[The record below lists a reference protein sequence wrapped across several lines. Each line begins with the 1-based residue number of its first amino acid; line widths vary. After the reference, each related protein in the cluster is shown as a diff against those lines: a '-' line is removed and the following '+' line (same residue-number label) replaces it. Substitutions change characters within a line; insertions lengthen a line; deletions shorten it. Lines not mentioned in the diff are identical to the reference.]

1 MDCGQSESRSEAGS
15 LFALGLFALGLFF
28 RAPNA
33 HLLAMALI
41 GPGGRPLSPDKQP
54 APTADAAGPYIKDG
68 SLETFADDVIRA
80 SAETPV
86 IVDFWAPWCGPCKQ
100 LGPLLERA
108 VNQAKGA
115 VKLVKVNIDDNP
127 EIAQQLHIQ
136 SIPAVFAFR
145 QGQPVDG
152 FMGALPESQVRAFVQ
167 HLIGGEAVPSPAEDL
182 LALAAEALEARDV
195 GRAAQIFAQILQEEP
210 GHPKAVAGLAK
221 CYLASGDIERT
232 RQTLGLVRPDGANDE
247 AIRGVEAELK
257 LKESA
262 SKATD
267 DAPLRAK
274 VAADP
279 GDLQARYDLALALE
293 AKGEREGALDALL
306 EIVRRNRDWNEQAA
320 RKQLVTL
327 FEAMGPTD
335 PRTIA
340 ARRRL
345 SSILFA

>member
-1 MDCGQSESRSEAGS
+1 V
-15 LFALGLFALGLFF
+15 
-28 RAPNA
+28 
-33 HLLAMALI
+33 
-41 GPGGRPLSPDKQP
+41 
-54 APTADAAGPYIKDG
+54 Y
-68 SLETFADDVIRA
+68 
-80 SAETPV
+80 
-86 IVDFWAPWCGPCKQ
+86 
-100 LGPLLERA
+100 
-108 VNQAKGA
+108 
-115 VKLVKVNIDDNP
+115 
-127 EIAQQLHIQ
+127 
-136 SIPAVFAFR
+136 AFR

-167 HLIGGEAVPSPAEDL
+167 NLVGGEAAASTAEDL
-182 LALAAEALEARDV
+182 LALAAQALEARDV
-195 GRAAQIFAQILQEEP
+195 GKAAQIFAQILQEEP

-221 CYLASGDIERT
+221 CYLASGDVERA

-257 LKESA
+257 LRESA
-262 SKATD
+262 SKAAD

-274 VAADP
+274 VVADP
-279 GDLQARYDLALALE
+279 SDLQARYDLALALE
-293 AKGEREGALDALL
+293 SKGEREGALDELL